1 MRNILDSIA
10 DGIVTVDL
18 EGRVTLWNQSMQRH
32 YDVAPPEVLG
42 RRLVDV
48 FPALVPEGVAARVDE
63 ILAGRAESFRI
74 ERVRHQTLRR
84 GTAVMDLE
92 GIALR
97 DARGERIG
105 AVLVVTDVTQQDVAA
120 HQLQQTEKL
129 AAIGTLAAGVAH
141 EINNPV
147 GIITARVETM
157 LWDADDMGLPPAVQE
172 DLRVIEKHAQRVAK
186 IARGLLSF
194 ARRAPWETSWVDL
207 NRLLEEALL
216 LVERQFAKEGILL
229 ERALEPGLPPVRGS
243 VNHLEQVVIN
253 FLNNAREAM
262 AGGGRLSVTSRRGPR
277 EGWVVV
283 RIADSG
289 PGIPAEHLSRIFD
302 PFFTT
307 KAAGTGLG
315 LAVSYGIVQ
324 EHGGTIEVESAAGRG
339 TTFIVALPVAGAAA
353 RPPARAS
360 VEAPP
365 PPPTAEA
372 GPEARPRAGAAA
384 AAEAAGGGGPRQGG
398 APGGEGG
405 IDGRT

>member
-1 MRNILDSIA
+1 
-10 DGIVTVDL
+10 
-18 EGRVTLWNQSMQRH
+18 MQRH
-32 YDVAPPEVLG
+32 YEVAPPEVLG

-48 FPALVPEGVAARVDE
+48 FPALVPEGVAARVE
-63 ILAGRAESFRI
+63 EVLAGRAESFHIPRL
-74 ERVRHQTLRR
+74 RHQTLRR
-84 GTAVMDLE
+84 GTGVMDLE

-105 AVLVVTDVTQQDVAA
+105 AVLVVTDVTQQDLAA

-147 GIITARVETM
+147 GVITARVETM

-194 ARRAPWETSWVDL
+194 ARRAPWETTWVDL

-229 ERALEPGLPPVRGS
+229 ERALEPGLPPIRGS
-243 VNHLEQVVIN
+243 VNHLEQVMIN

-262 AGGGRLSVTSRRGPR
+262 AGGGRLAVTSRRGPR
-277 EGWVVV
+277 EGWVEV

-289 PGIPAEHLSRIFD
+289 PGIPAEHLSHIFD

-324 EHGGTIEVESAAGRG
+324 EHGGTIEVESAIAQG
-339 TTFIVALPVAGAAA
+339 TTFVVALPVAGAAP
-353 RPPARAS
+353 RPAARATG
-360 VEAPP
+360 EAPP
-365 PPPTAEA
+365 PAPVEAGPQAGHRAEAGATAEA
-372 GPEARPRAGAAA
+372 G
-384 AAEAAGGGGPRQGG
+384 GGGGPRPGE
-398 APGGEGG
+398 APGAEGG
-405 IDGRT
+405 IDGRA